1 MSENPWRYFRS
12 ISDKFIRRVRS
23 GEGKAFSPD
32 GVADFSPEPLGWYV
46 QVPNMYPEITEDQA
60 VAILGGKR
68 PWEEKKVELNPWRY
82 FRRVGDNYVRRVRE
96 GDRGSVFY
104 RSGGRIESGDL
115 AWYLA
120 QKDYTEI
127 TESEAIDI
135 LGGRPWE
142 PAITLEPDPQ
152 PATPTADPSPPVPS
166 SAFSVQIGG
175 DHYKDLPIQPI
186 EYCQRNGLGAVE
198 SFVVKYVTRWRT
210 KGGVEDLRK
219 AIHLLEMLIEM
230 EAKHA

>member
-1 MSENPWRYFRS
+1 MSE
-12 ISDKFIRRVRS
+12 
-23 GEGKAFSPD
+23 
-32 GVADFSPEPLGWYV
+32 
-46 QVPNMYPEITEDQA
+46 
-60 VAILGGKR
+60 
-68 PWEEKKVELNPWRY
+68 NPWRY
-82 FRRVGDNYVRRVRE
+82 FRRVGDDAIRRVRQGE
-96 GDRGSVFY
+96 CGTIFY
-104 RSGGRIESGDL
+104 RGGGQSLGDYL
-115 AWYLA
+115 PWYLE
-120 QKDYTEI
+120 QRKDHVEI
-127 TESEAIDI
+127 TESEAVDI